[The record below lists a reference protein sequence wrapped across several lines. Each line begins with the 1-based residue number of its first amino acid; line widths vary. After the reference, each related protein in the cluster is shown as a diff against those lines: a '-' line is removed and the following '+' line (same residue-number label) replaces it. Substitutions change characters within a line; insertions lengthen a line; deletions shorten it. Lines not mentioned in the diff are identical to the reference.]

1 MKSIHLLAI
10 NAGTSAV
17 MCLITGGVQEARSL
31 PPPQEVPEEV
41 LRTEIITEA
50 RSPID
55 GKRLSAAEY
64 VQLQAQLQSVPST
77 SLSPKVRELI
87 FLIRVRQ
94 LLRSIGIPIK

>member
-1 MKSIHLLAI
+1 
-10 NAGTSAV
+10 